1 MSYLFLSISGN
12 ISHFYELDC
21 NHRKTSKAQIIQV
34 LELNAHIV
42 YLSQMLILMFINKC

>member
-1 MSYLFLSISGN
+1 MSYLFLTISGN
-12 ISHFYELDC
+12 ISHFYELDY

-42 YLSQMLILMFINKC
+42 YLILIFINKFVNVY